1 MFLVGASISTNRAY
15 SVQTGSW
22 PLCEE
27 HSSPKGSASDGGH
40 PEVSVGN
47 PGHKDKGDVHIH
59 RSFICE
65 LGITWAVVLIL
76 LAYLTG
82 TAFVSFLF
90 TSIYVMVLKCKLG
103 SFYEVGI
110 KMHVPGMG
118 RWLSG

>member
-1 MFLVGASISTNRAY
+1 MFLVGAFLSMNRAY

-27 HSSPKGSASDGGH
+27 HSSPKGSASDGAH

-59 RSFICE
+59 RSFMCE

-76 LAYLTG
+76 PA
-82 TAFVSFLF
+82 
-90 TSIYVMVLKCKLG
+90 
-103 SFYEVGI
+103 YEVGI
-110 KMHVPGMG
+110 KMHVPVMG